1 MRRGVVAF
9 AVLTLIG
16 IGITGCGLSRHEQ
29 REPWRLQAEQA
40 CLSQKLARPTAYMAQ
55 MSEIVGPGTC
65 GMTHPFKVAAFADGT
80 VGLTTRATLAC
91 PMIPRID
98 TWLNEIVQPAA
109 AAYLGSAVVEV
120 RSGSYSCRP
129 RNNQRGARLS
139 EHSFG
144 NAVDVMGFRLADGRE
159 ITVVKG
165 WRGSAGEQDFL
176 RESFV
181 GACQLFNTVLG
192 PGADAFHYDHFHL
205 DLARHD
211 PRGERRVCKP
221 VIKFTP
227 RSQEADTSPQPRPE
241 PARPRQSEPPVE
253 IDEEDDPFVV
263 DSGATSRASPRPP
276 VAQIRTPSTLPRP
289 ATAYMGSQPAPS
301 RSAASQPA
309 PAMADPPSRAVPPR
323 ALSREAAGSPSL
335 AGAYAPTRS
344 VPQPPPSISRPREP
358 MVLQPQVFS
367 GHTLY

>member
-1 MRRGVVAF
+1 MRSGVVAF
-9 AVLTLIG
+9 SVLVLIG
-16 IGITGCGLSRHEQ
+16 LGVTGCGLSRHEQ

-40 CLSQKLARPTAYMAQ
+40 CLSQKLVRPTAYMAQ
-55 MSEIVGPGTC
+55 MSEIAGPGTC
-65 GMTHPFKVAAFADGT
+65 GMNHPFKVAAFADGT

-98 TWLNEIVQPAA
+98 AWLNDIVQPAA

-120 RSGSYSCRP
+120 RSGSYSCRS

-159 ITVVKG
+159 VSIVKG
-165 WRGSAGEQDFL
+165 WRGSAEEQDFL

-227 RSQEADTSPQPRPE
+227 RSQGLDTAQPQPSRPT
-241 PARPRQSEPPVE
+241 PAQPPVE
-253 IDEEDDPFVV
+253 TEEEEDPFVI
-263 DSGATSRASPRPP
+263 DAAGASARIPP
-276 VAQIRTPSTLPRP
+276 SSSVAQIRPSPALSRSPSQVQPSATPSRTASSLP
-289 ATAYMGSQPAPS
+289 ASAGAYL
-301 RSAASQPA
+301 
-309 PAMADPPSRAVPPR
+309 PPR
-323 ALSREAAGSPSL
+323 AL
-335 AGAYAPTRS
+335 
-344 VPQPPPSISRPREP
+344 PQPPPTAARPREP
-358 MVLQPQVFS
+358 MLLQPQVFN